1 MQAAALIFILVFN
14 LLGINFQASSA
25 QIEVRDVVAFYNY
38 AENVTFQ
45 ARISPPSG
53 VKAVD
58 LLIQPEG
65 QTTRIEP
72 VTWTKTGEILFNYD
86 LVAHPLRPFG
96 RTYYWFRLVTDGG
109 EITTPSYWFDY
120 VDNRFTW
127 QKLTNEYFEIQ
138 WQGEDRAF
146 GQQVQNIATT
156 ALESA
161 QKILPVAPPL
171 PLKIYIYANAEDL
184 QSALPGTAETWA
196 AGHASPDLKVILLS
210 IPEGPERSLELE
222 RQLPHEITHILEYE
236 LVGSQYGNV
245 PVWLRE
251 GIASIAELYPNADYA
266 RVLETAQQKDSLIPM
281 ESLCS
286 AFPRD
291 AGSAFLAY
299 AQSASFVRYLYQTYG
314 STALVNLLRQYQVGL
329 GCREGVQT
337 GLGISLSELEN
348 DWHGHTLSVSPVAT
362 AMRALSPYLFVAL
375 LVLLAP
381 LILAIAR
388 PRPEG
393 KPL

>member
-1 MQAAALIFILVFN
+1 VQAGALIFILIFN
-14 LLGINFQASSA
+14 LFGINFQASSV
-25 QIEVRDVVAFYNY
+25 QYEVRDVVAFYTY
-38 AENVTFQ
+38 GQNVTFQ
-45 ARISPPSG
+45 ARINPPTG
-53 VKAVD
+53 VEAVD
-58 LLIQPEG
+58 LMIQPEG

-72 VTWTKTGEILFNYD
+72 VSWTKSGEILFDYD

-127 QKLTNEYFEIQ
+127 QTLTNEYFEIQ
-138 WQGEDRAF
+138 WQGEDRTF

-156 ALESA
+156 ALDSA
-161 QKILPVAPPL
+161 QKVLPIAPPL
-171 PLKIYIYANAEDL
+171 PLKIFIYANAEDL
-184 QSALPGTAETWA
+184 QSALPGIAETWA

-210 IPEGPERSLELE
+210 IAEGPERSLELE
-222 RQLPHEITHILEYE
+222 RQLPHEIMHILEYE

-266 RVLETAQQKDSLIPM
+266 RVLENAQQKDSLIAM
-281 ESLCS
+281 ENLCS

-299 AQSASFVRYLYQTYG
+299 AQSTSFVRYIYQTYG
-314 STALVNLLRQYQVGL
+314 STALVNLLRQYQLGL
-329 GCREGVQT
+329 GCKEGVQT

-348 DWHGHTLSVSPVAT
+348 DWRVDSLSVSPVAK
-362 AMRALSPYLFVAL
+362 AMKSLSPYLFVAL
-375 LVLLAP
+375 LVLLVP
-381 LILAIAR
+381 LVLAFAR
-388 PRPEG
+388 PRAEE
-393 KPL
+393 KPV